1 MADERRYVSGL
12 EQDQVSRALLIWLN
26 QYPDKPVSR
35 IEFEFLPSDGMGMS
49 LSTVTAA
56 VKTEEYISG
65 AYEAQYQFAVL
76 YRIKPEVSGERLKAA
91 ELLDN
96 LGKWAEARVDEPVLG
111 PGKTVTAVERNST
124 ATMIARYDDKT
135 EDYQIL
141 MNMLYEVK
149 SNG

>member
-12 EQDQVSRALLIWLN
+12 EQDQVSRSLLIWLN
-26 QYPDKPVSR
+26 QYPQKPVPR
-35 IEFEFLPSDGMGMS
+35 IEFEYLPNAPG
-49 LSTVTAA
+49 LSVSSITAA
-56 VKTEEYISG
+56 FKTEEYISG

-76 YRIKPEVSGERLKAA
+76 YRIKPEASGERLNAV

-96 LGKWAEARVDEPVLG
+96 LGKWAQAREDKPILG

-124 ATMIARYDDKT
+124 ATMIARYDDGT

-141 MNMLYEVK
+141 MNLLYEVK
-149 SNG
+149 NHG